1 MPFVSIVHK
10 PLMDDSAAAFLL
22 RGDDF
27 VEFPRRTDCQGMVQL
42 AKSECASELDF
53 RGTEFEKNSSK
64 KVRNEISIF

>member
-27 VEFPRRTDCQGMVQL
+27 VEFSRRTNCQEMVQF
-42 AKSECASELDF
+42 AISEFASELDF
-53 RGTEFEKNSSK
+53 RGTEFENTVRK
-64 KVRNEISIF
+64 K